1 MELLDRALH
10 FWYYHFYFSRWE
22 SLHDC
27 TLQQVSW
34 VLQFVAK
41 LMLCLQALAMFVL
54 TNMIVNVCLYLCW
67 ANENNLCL
75 VLKFSCH
82 HQVHPKY
89 NPGYEDYFVHFFH
102 FPFLW
107 PLLSCGQKQKIIL
120 LTISVGDMWGVL
132 FHEIRKPVVFQT
144 FSSVKKWKPNS

>member
-1 MELLDRALH
+1 MMFCQGRISVVVVRKWRMQGVDDGHVLVGGARKIEGIQSLELLDRALH

-54 TNMIVNVCLYLCW
+54 TNMIVNVCLYLC
-67 ANENNLCL
+67 
-75 VLKFSCH
+75 
-82 HQVHPKY
+82 
-89 NPGYEDYFVHFFH
+89 
-102 FPFLW
+102 
-107 PLLSCGQKQKIIL
+107 
-120 LTISVGDMWGVL
+120 
-132 FHEIRKPVVFQT
+132 
-144 FSSVKKWKPNS
+144 